1 MFRGFFRL
9 GLTLVIALATLS
21 ATTRGV
27 GMTELDR
34 ILESQELVMIT
45 RNAPTTFY
53 EDRSGLTGYEYELAK
68 AFADYLGVELR
79 VVVADHLTDL
89 FTQVDDQQVAFA
101 AAGITANEERQRWMR
116 FSSPYSYVN
125 EVVVY
130 QRQGKE
136 PKDISDLIGTSIVV
150 ATDSSHAIRLRT
162 LQQTTPTLSWRE
174 TQSLEVTDL
183 LHMVSSGQLDYTIV
197 DSNEFDMLQAYFPNL
212 ATSLVLSERLPLAW
226 AFRHSRDD
234 SLVQAANAF
243 FESSHTQ
250 THLTSLNERFYGH
263 LNQLDYVGARYF
275 LRQTERKLDQYK
287 PLFVQAAEQ
296 YEFDWRLLAAVGY
309 QESHWNPRARSFTG
323 VRGMMMLTLNTS
335 RELGVTNRL
344 DPKQSVDGGS
354 RYLAHLRQRLAPTVQ
369 EPDRTW
375 LALAAY
381 NVGFGHL
388 TDARRITT
396 ELGGDPNLWADVK
409 EALPLLS
416 QKRYY
421 HQTRHGY
428 ARGQE
433 PVDYVQNIR
442 RYYDMLVWRDE
453 QPGLLANSDAE
464 TIPLSAFN
472 MTHVPPLL

>member
-1 MFRGFFRL
+1 MPHGLLR
-9 GLTLVIALATLS
+9 LTLVALIVLTTLS
-21 ATTRGV
+21 ATSRGV

-34 ILESQELVMIT
+34 VLQERTLTMVT
-45 RNAPTTFY
+45 RNAPTTYY
-53 EDRSGLTGYEYELAK
+53 EDRSGLTGYEYELAN
-68 AFADYLGVELR
+68 AFADYLGVELT
-79 VVVADHLTDL
+79 VIVADHLTDL
-89 FTQVDDQQVAFA
+89 FAHVDDRQAAFA
-101 AAGITANEERQRWMR
+101 AAGISANENRQRWMR
-116 FSSPYSYVN
+116 FSSPYSHVD
-125 EVVVY
+125 ELIVFR
-130 QRQGKE
+130 RQGKE
-136 PKDISDLIGTSIVV
+136 PKVVEDLIGASIVV
-150 ATDSSHAIRLRT
+150 ATDSSHAMRLRT
-162 LQQTTPTLSWRE
+162 LQQTTPALSWRE

-183 LHMVSSGQLDYTIV
+183 LHMVANGQLDYTVV
-197 DSNEFDMLQAYFPNL
+197 DSNEFDLLQAYFPNVD
-212 ATSLVLSERLPLAW
+212 TSLVLSERVPLAW

-243 FESSHTQ
+243 FESNATQ
-250 THLTSLNERFYGH
+250 AQLASLNERFYGH
-263 LNQLDYVGARYF
+263 LHQLDYVGARYF

-287 PLFVQAAEQ
+287 PLFIQAADQ

-335 RELGVTNRL
+335 RELGITNRL

-354 RYLAHLRQRLAPTVQ
+354 RYLAHLRKRLAPTVQ

-388 TDARRITT
+388 TDARRIAT

-453 QPGLLANSDAE
+453 QPGLLANSDTD